1 MKKAEAPAY
10 CVLLHNLTN
19 GENDARAI
27 YNFGAKTFIQGL
39 CRLTASLYCTVQK
52 TTTFRIMR

>member
-19 GENDARAI
+19 GENDAQAI
-27 YNFGAKTFIQGL
+27 YNFEAKTFIQGL
-39 CRLTASLYCTVQK
+39 SFEGCT
-52 TTTFRIMR
+52 

>member
-19 GENDARAI
+19 GENDAQAI
-27 YNFGAKTFIQGL
+27 YNFEANIYSK
-39 CRLTASLYCTVQK
+39 AVV
-52 TTTFRIMR
+52 